1 MDCLQCG
8 SEMKLEIL
16 ENLSETKKSRSYLEK
31 KNGRNPM
38 SGNYYC
44 YSCDVVFH
52 VIMSHIYH
60 VRNNLILKNSKWK
73 LEKYESV

>member
-1 MDCLQCG
+1 
-8 SEMKLEIL
+8 
-16 ENLSETKKSRSYLEK
+16 
-31 KNGRNPM
+31 M

-60 VRNNLILKNSKWK
+60 VKNNLILKNDKWK
-73 LEKYESV
+73 VENYESVQ